1 MAEINLLYEAIRLLS
16 TLGAAALGS
25 IIIWKMLG
33 PGIVRRNGADKIKE
47 WFATLGD
54 DPESEENKQIAKA
67 IGVQTA
73 YAMLNVYQ
81 DLETPEGRKKY
92 HPLALA
98 IFNVVSSSMFG
109 TWGQIVKSMQE
120 DGANITGGNP
130 LAAFNNLPPMVA
142 GIAQKAFPGVDLKEI
157 MGVVQW
163 LGSQSGKGG
172 NGSEGGFASPDAV
185 RTLPSGASHRG
196 VTQ

>member
-1 MAEINLLYEAIRLLS
+1 MTQVDLLYEAIRLLL
-16 TLGAAALGS
+16 TLGAAAVGS
-25 IIIWKMLG
+25 IIIWKTFG
-33 PGIVRRNGADKIKE
+33 PGIVRRNGADKIKQ
-47 WFATLGD
+47 WFAQLGD

-92 HPLALA
+92 HPIAHA

-120 DGANITGGNP
+120 EGADITGGNP
-130 LAAFNNLPPMVA
+130 LSAFNNLPPMVTGA
-142 GIAQKAFPGVDLKEI
+142 FQKAFPGVDLKEVV
-157 MGVVQW
+157 GVMQW

-172 NGSEGGFASPDAV
+172 NGGEGGFASPEPV
-185 RTLPSGASHRG
+185 RNSPTGASHRG